1 MACWQC
7 YGCEYGSKAELN
19 RRQSLTS
26 ARGQPVLFEGL
37 TARLLRLTAG
47 LSVSVHD
54 ALPALSCSRLS
65 IQAKE
70 RPPDVAGIPINMNSD
85 SAPKRSDER

>member
-1 MACWQC
+1 M
-7 YGCEYGSKAELN
+7 GVSNVSEAELN

-47 LSVSVHD
+47 LSLSVHD
-54 ALPALSCSRLS
+54 ALPALYSSRLS
-65 IQAKE
+65 IQAQE
-70 RPPDVAGIPINMNSD
+70 LSRDAAGIPINMNSAHQ
-85 SAPKRSDER
+85 SGSD